1 MGALLVDEIGVC
13 HADLSRPLE
22 GASSPRVLWGQKAV
36 APALLCRY
44 NARPELF
51 QVVKMQP
58 VTNLFSY
65 PRYWAECYG
74 TAPFLP
80 MSRAEMDKLGWDS
93 CDIVLVTGDAYV
105 DHPSFGMAVIG
116 RMLESQ
122 GFRVGII
129 AQPDWSSKDD
139 FMRLGKP
146 NLFYGVTA
154 GNMDSMINRY
164 TADKKLRHDD
174 AYTPGDVGG
183 KRPDRATLVYTQR
196 CKEAYKEVP
205 VVIGGIEAS
214 LRRIAHYD
222 YWSET
227 IRRSILIDAKA
238 DILIYGNAERP
249 LVEVAHR
256 IAGGETID
264 TMQDIRGTAVIR
276 KEPLPGWRGVDS
288 SKLDQIG
295 RIDPIPNPY
304 MEGAP
309 CSDDEG
315 TAPVEQEA
323 KPILVQ
329 PPKQKP
335 WEKTYVKLPAF
346 ERVKEDKVLYAH
358 ASRILHHETNP
369 GCARALSQAH
379 GDRIIWVNPPAFPL
393 ETDEMD
399 GVFGLPYQRVPHPAY
414 GKEKIPAY
422 DMIKTSVNIM
432 RGCFGGCSFCSITE
446 HEGRIIQSRSEESI
460 LKEIEEI
467 RDKVPG
473 FTGVISD
480 LGGPTANMY
489 KLRCKS
495 PKAEQTCRRASCV
508 WPTIC
513 PHMDTDHSP
522 TINLYRKARDLK
534 GIKKILIASGV
545 RYDIAV
551 EDPRYIKE
559 LAKYHVGG
567 YLKIAPEH
575 TEEGPLSKMMKPGMG
590 SYYSFKELFDKYSK
604 EAGKQQYLIPYFISA
619 HPGTTDEDMVNMAL
633 WIKANRFKLDQ
644 VQNFYPSPLANAT
657 TMYYTE
663 KNPLNKVSRQGGD
676 VFVVKGERRR
686 RLHKALLRY
695 HDPAGWP
702 MIREALL
709 EMGKGHLIG
718 NGPDCLVP
726 PEGRGEAKAERS
738 RSKGLKPALTRHSAI
753 THQRGNGA
761 GNKADRSEGP
771 AANKGGKVDNG
782 KPAAQGKPTNKGKPP
797 IRVGTVKSGGQRGKS
812 VTKGH
817 GAKRPAR

>member
-1 MGALLVDEIGVC
+1 
-13 HADLSRPLE
+13 
-22 GASSPRVLWGQKAV
+22 
-36 APALLCRY
+36 
-44 NARPELF
+44 
-51 QVVKMQP
+51 MQP

-74 TAPFLP
+74 TASFLP

-214 LRRIAHYD
+214 LRRISHYD

-249 LVEVAHR
+249 LIEVAHR
-256 IAGGETID
+256 IAGGETIE

-335 WEKTYVKLPAF
+335 WELTYVKLPAF

-414 GKEKIPAY
+414 GNEKIPAY

-513 PHMDTDHSP
+513 PHMDTDHSS

-633 WIKANRFKLDQ
+633 WIKSNRFKLDQ

-702 MIREALL
+702 MIREALQ

-738 RSKGLKPALTRHSAI
+738 RSKGLRPALTRHSAI
-753 THQRGNGA
+753 THQRSNGS
-761 GNKADRSEGP
+761 GNKAARSEAGAANAP
-771 AANKGGKVDNG
+771 AASRNGGKAGNGKPVGSELKLGKGNG
-782 KPAAQGKPTNKGKPP
+782 KPAAQGASQSAGKSKPAHKGKAPTRAGSAKP
-797 IRVGTVKSGGQRGKS
+797 GAKPATQGGKS
-812 VTKGH
+812 AAKGN

>member
-1 MGALLVDEIGVC
+1 
-13 HADLSRPLE
+13 
-22 GASSPRVLWGQKAV
+22 
-36 APALLCRY
+36 
-44 NARPELF
+44 
-51 QVVKMQP
+51 MQP
-58 VTNLFSY
+58 VTPLFSY

-80 MSRAEMDKLGWDS
+80 MSRKEMDKLGWDS

-164 TADKKLRHDD
+164 TSDKKLRHDD

-249 LVEVAHR
+249 LIEVAHR
-256 IAGGETID
+256 IANGETIE

-276 KEPLPGWRGVDS
+276 KEPLPEWRGVDS

-295 RIDPIPNPY
+295 RIDPIMNPY

-323 KPILVQ
+323 KPVLVQ

-369 GCARALSQAH
+369 GCARALAQAH

-414 GKEKIPAY
+414 GNEKIPAY
-422 DMIKTSVNIM
+422 EMIKTSVNIM

-460 LKEIEEI
+460 IKEIEEI

-513 PHMDTDHSP
+513 PHMDTDHTP
-522 TINLYRKARDLK
+522 TIDLYRKARDVK

-633 WIKANRFKLDQ
+633 WIKTNRFKLDQ

-702 MIREALL
+702 MIREALQ

-738 RSKGLKPALTRHSAI
+738 RNKGLKPALTRHSNI
-753 THQRGNGA
+753 VHQRGNGA
-761 GNKADRSEGP
+761 GKAAGGKGAPAAGKGAAQGASAAAPQGNKGTRSEAP
-771 AANKGGKVDNG
+771 ANKGGKAGNGKPVGSQFGKGTGASGKPSAQGAGQGKAAGQGKPAQNGKAPSRAGTTKPATQGG
-782 KPAAQGKPTNKGKPP
+782 KPAAKG
-797 IRVGTVKSGGQRGKS
+797 GA
-812 VTKGH
+812 
-817 GAKRPAR
+817 AKRPAR

>member
-1 MGALLVDEIGVC
+1 
-13 HADLSRPLE
+13 
-22 GASSPRVLWGQKAV
+22 
-36 APALLCRY
+36 
-44 NARPELF
+44 
-51 QVVKMQP
+51 MQP

-80 MSRAEMDKLGWDS
+80 MSRVEMDKLGWDS

-249 LVEVAHR
+249 LIEVAHR

-309 CSDDEG
+309 CADDEG

-335 WEKTYVKLPAF
+335 WELTYVKLPAF

-414 GKEKIPAY
+414 GNEKIPAY

-633 WIKANRFKLDQ
+633 WIKSNRFKLDQ

-738 RSKGLKPALTRHSAI
+738 RSKGLRPALTRHSAI
-753 THQRGNGA
+753 THQRSNGA
-761 GNKADRSEGP
+761 GNKGARSEAGAANAP
-771 AANKGGKVDNG
+771 AASRNGGKAGNGKPVGSELKLGKGNG
-782 KPAAQGKPTNKGKPP
+782 KPAAQGAGQSAGKSKPAHKGKTPTRAGSAKP
-797 IRVGTVKSGGQRGKS
+797 ATQGGKPAA
-812 VTKGH
+812 KGN

>member
-1 MGALLVDEIGVC
+1 
-13 HADLSRPLE
+13 
-22 GASSPRVLWGQKAV
+22 
-36 APALLCRY
+36 
-44 NARPELF
+44 
-51 QVVKMQP
+51 MQP

-164 TADKKLRHDD
+164 TSDKKLRHDD

-196 CKEAYKEVP
+196 CKEAFKEVP

-227 IRRSILIDAKA
+227 IRRSILLDAKA

-249 LVEVAHR
+249 LIEVAHR
-256 IAGGETID
+256 IAGGETIE

-295 RIDPIPNPY
+295 RIDPIMNPY

-323 KPILVQ
+323 KPVLVQ

-422 DMIKTSVNIM
+422 EMIKTSVNIM

-460 LKEIEEI
+460 IKEIEEI

-513 PHMDTDHSP
+513 PHMDTDHTP
-522 TINLYRKARDLK
+522 TIDLYRKARDVK

-633 WIKANRFKLDQ
+633 WVKTNSFKLDQ

-718 NGPDCLVP
+718 NGPNCLVP

-738 RSKGLKPALTRHSAI
+738 INKGLKPALTRHSAI
-753 THQRGNGA
+753 THQRSNGA
-761 GNKADRSEGP
+761 GKGASAGKGTGAQGAAASQGKPRSDTP
-771 AANKGGKVDNG
+771 AASKGGKAGNG
-782 KPAAQGKPTNKGKPP
+782 KPVGSQLSKGAGNGKPAVQGAAQGKPAGKPAHKGKAPTRAGSAKP
-797 IRVGTVKSGGQRGKS
+797 GAKPGTQGGKPAA
-812 VTKGH
+812 KGN

>member
-1 MGALLVDEIGVC
+1 
-13 HADLSRPLE
+13 
-22 GASSPRVLWGQKAV
+22 
-36 APALLCRY
+36 
-44 NARPELF
+44 
-51 QVVKMQP
+51 MQP

-256 IAGGETID
+256 IAGGETIE

>member
-1 MGALLVDEIGVC
+1 
-13 HADLSRPLE
+13 
-22 GASSPRVLWGQKAV
+22 
-36 APALLCRY
+36 
-44 NARPELF
+44 
-51 QVVKMQP
+51 MQP

-256 IAGGETID
+256 IAAGETID

-309 CSDDEG
+309 CADDEG
-315 TAPVEQEA
+315 TAPMEQEA

-414 GKEKIPAY
+414 GNEKIPAY

-633 WIKANRFKLDQ
+633 WIKSNRFKLDQ

-738 RSKGLKPALTRHSAI
+738 RNKGLKPALTRHSAI
-753 THQRGNGA
+753 THQRSNGA
-761 GNKADRSEGP
+761 GNKAAGGQSNGRGNGAARSDAP
-771 AANKGGKVDNG
+771 AANKAGKGNGKPVGVQLQKGSGNG
-782 KPAAQGKPTNKGKPP
+782 KPAQGSGQGAAQGKAAGQGKPAHKGKAPTRAGSAKP
-797 IRVGTVKSGGQRGKS
+797 GAKPATQGGKPAA
-812 VTKGH
+812 KGN
-817 GAKRPAR
+817 GAKRPVR

>member
-1 MGALLVDEIGVC
+1 
-13 HADLSRPLE
+13 
-22 GASSPRVLWGQKAV
+22 
-36 APALLCRY
+36 
-44 NARPELF
+44 
-51 QVVKMQP
+51 MQP

-80 MSRAEMDKLGWDS
+80 MSRVEMDKLGWDS

-249 LVEVAHR
+249 LIEVAHR

-335 WEKTYVKLPAF
+335 WELTYVKLPAF

-414 GKEKIPAY
+414 GNEKIPAY

-633 WIKANRFKLDQ
+633 WIKSNRFKLDQ

-753 THQRGNGA
+753 THQRSNGA
-761 GNKADRSEGP
+761 GNKAARSEAGAGNAP
-771 AANKGGKVDNG
+771 TASRNGGKAGNGKPVGSELKLGKGNG
-782 KPAAQGKPTNKGKPP
+782 KPAAQGAGQSAGKSKPTHKGKTPTRAGSAKP
-797 IRVGTVKSGGQRGKS
+797 ATQGGKPAA
-812 VTKGH
+812 KGS
-817 GAKRPAR
+817 GAKRPTR

>member
-1 MGALLVDEIGVC
+1 
-13 HADLSRPLE
+13 
-22 GASSPRVLWGQKAV
+22 
-36 APALLCRY
+36 
-44 NARPELF
+44 
-51 QVVKMQP
+51 MQP

-249 LVEVAHR
+249 LIEVAHR
-256 IAGGETID
+256 IAGGETIE

-335 WEKTYVKLPAF
+335 WELTYVKLPAF

-414 GKEKIPAY
+414 GNEKIPAY

-633 WIKANRFKLDQ
+633 WIKSNRFKLDQ

-738 RSKGLKPALTRHSAI
+738 INKGLKPALTRHSNIA
-753 THQRGNGA
+753 HQRGNGA
-761 GNKADRSEGP
+761 GNKGAGQSNGQHANP
-771 AANKGGKVDNG
+771 SANKSGKGNGKPPTRAGSAKPATQGG
-782 KPAAQGKPTNKGKPP
+782 KPAAKGN
-797 IRVGTVKSGGQRGKS
+797 
-812 VTKGH
+812 

>member
-1 MGALLVDEIGVC
+1 
-13 HADLSRPLE
+13 
-22 GASSPRVLWGQKAV
+22 
-36 APALLCRY
+36 
-44 NARPELF
+44 
-51 QVVKMQP
+51 MQP
-58 VTNLFSY
+58 VTHLFSY

-164 TADKKLRHDD
+164 TSDKKLRHDD

-196 CKEAYKEVP
+196 CKEAFKEVP

-227 IRRSILIDAKA
+227 IRRSILLDAKA

-249 LVEVAHR
+249 LIEVAHR
-256 IAGGETID
+256 IANGETIE

-295 RIDPIPNPY
+295 RIDPIMNPY

-323 KPILVQ
+323 KPVLVQ

-422 DMIKTSVNIM
+422 EMIKTSVNIM

-460 LKEIEEI
+460 IKEIEEI

-489 KLRCKS
+489 RLRCKS

-513 PHMDTDHSP
+513 PHMDTDHTP
-522 TINLYRKARDLK
+522 TIDLYRKARDVK

-633 WIKANRFKLDQ
+633 WVKTNSFKLDQ

-718 NGPDCLVP
+718 NGPNCLVP

-738 RSKGLKPALTRHSAI
+738 INKGLKPALTRHSAI
-753 THQRGNGA
+753 THQRSNGA
-761 GNKADRSEGP
+761 GNKATGGKGAGAQGAAAAQGKPRSDTP
-771 AANKGGKVDNG
+771 AVSKGGKAGNGKPVGSQLSKGAGNG
-782 KPAAQGKPTNKGKPP
+782 KPAAQGATQGKPAGKPAHKGKAPTRAGSAKP
-797 IRVGTVKSGGQRGKS
+797 GAKPSTQGGKPAA
-812 VTKGH
+812 KGN
-817 GAKRPAR
+817 GAKRPVR

>member
-1 MGALLVDEIGVC
+1 
-13 HADLSRPLE
+13 
-22 GASSPRVLWGQKAV
+22 
-36 APALLCRY
+36 
-44 NARPELF
+44 
-51 QVVKMQP
+51 MQP
-58 VTNLFSY
+58 VTHLFSY

-164 TADKKLRHDD
+164 TSDKKLRHDD

-196 CKEAYKEVP
+196 CKEAFKEVP

-227 IRRSILIDAKA
+227 IRRSILLDAKA

-249 LVEVAHR
+249 LIEVAHR
-256 IAGGETID
+256 IANGETIE

-295 RIDPIPNPY
+295 RIDPIMNPY

-323 KPILVQ
+323 KPVLVQ

-422 DMIKTSVNIM
+422 EMIKTSVNIM

-460 LKEIEEI
+460 IKEIEEI

-513 PHMDTDHSP
+513 PHMDTDHTP
-522 TINLYRKARDLK
+522 TIDLYRKARDVK

-633 WIKANRFKLDQ
+633 WVKTNSFKLDQ

-718 NGPDCLVP
+718 NGPNCLVP

-738 RSKGLKPALTRHSAI
+738 INKGLKPALTRHSAI
-753 THQRGNGA
+753 THQRSNGA
-761 GNKADRSEGP
+761 GNKATGGKGAGAQGTAAASQGKPRSDTP
-771 AANKGGKVDNG
+771 AASKGGKAGNGKPVGSQLSKGSGNG
-782 KPAAQGKPTNKGKPP
+782 KPAAQGVSQGKPAGKPAHKGKAPTRAGSAKP
-797 IRVGTVKSGGQRGKS
+797 ATQGGKP
-812 VTKGH
+812 VAKGS

>member
-1 MGALLVDEIGVC
+1 
-13 HADLSRPLE
+13 
-22 GASSPRVLWGQKAV
+22 
-36 APALLCRY
+36 
-44 NARPELF
+44 
-51 QVVKMQP
+51 MQP
-58 VTNLFSY
+58 VTHLFSY

-164 TADKKLRHDD
+164 TSDKKLRHDD

-196 CKEAYKEVP
+196 CKEAFKEVP

-227 IRRSILIDAKA
+227 IRRSILLDAKA

-249 LVEVAHR
+249 LIEVAHR
-256 IAGGETID
+256 IANGETIE

-295 RIDPIPNPY
+295 RIDPIMNPY

-422 DMIKTSVNIM
+422 EMIKTSVNIM

-460 LKEIEEI
+460 IKEIEEI

-513 PHMDTDHSP
+513 PHMDTDHTP
-522 TINLYRKARDLK
+522 TIDLYRKARDVK

-633 WIKANRFKLDQ
+633 WVKTNSFKLDQ

-718 NGPDCLVP
+718 NGPNCLVP

-738 RSKGLKPALTRHSAI
+738 INKGLKPALTRHSAI
-753 THQRGNGA
+753 THQRSNGS
-761 GNKADRSEGP
+761 GNKATGGKGAGAQGAAASQGKPRNDTP
-771 AANKGGKVDNG
+771 AASKGGKAGNG
-782 KPAAQGKPTNKGKPP
+782 KPVGSQLSKGASNGKPAVQGAAQGKPAGKPAHKGKAPTRAGSAKP
-797 IRVGTVKSGGQRGKS
+797 GAKPATQGGKPAA
-812 VTKGH
+812 KG
-817 GAKRPAR
+817 GAAKRPAR

>member
-1 MGALLVDEIGVC
+1 
-13 HADLSRPLE
+13 
-22 GASSPRVLWGQKAV
+22 
-36 APALLCRY
+36 
-44 NARPELF
+44 
-51 QVVKMQP
+51 MQP
-58 VTNLFSY
+58 VTHLFSY

-164 TADKKLRHDD
+164 TSDKKLRHDD
-174 AYTPGDVGG
+174 AYTPGDIGG

-196 CKEAYKEVP
+196 CKEAFKEVP

-227 IRRSILIDAKA
+227 IRRSILLDAKA

-249 LVEVAHR
+249 LIEVAHR
-256 IAGGETID
+256 IANGETME

-276 KEPLPGWRGVDS
+276 KEPLPEWRGVDS

-295 RIDPIPNPY
+295 RIDPIMNPY

-323 KPILVQ
+323 KPVLVQ

-379 GDRIIWVNPPAFPL
+379 GDRIVWVNPPAFPL

-422 DMIKTSVNIM
+422 EMIKTSVNIM

-460 LKEIEEI
+460 IKEIEEI

-495 PKAEQTCRRASCV
+495 PRAEQTCRRASCV

-513 PHMDTDHSP
+513 PHMDTDHTP
-522 TINLYRKARDLK
+522 TINLYRKARDVK

-633 WIKANRFKLDQ
+633 WVKTNNFKLDQ

-718 NGPDCLVP
+718 NGPNCLVP

-738 RSKGLKPALTRHSAI
+738 INKGLKPALTRHSNI
-753 THQRGNGA
+753 VHQRGNGA
-761 GNKADRSEGP
+761 GNKAAGGKGAGAQGAVASQGKPRSDTP
-771 AANKGGKVDNG
+771 AASKGGKAGNGKPVGSQLPKGAGANG
-782 KPAAQGKPTNKGKPP
+782 KPASQGTGQGKPAGQGKPVHKGKAPTRAGSAQP
-797 IRVGTVKSGGQRGKS
+797 AAQGGKPAA
-812 VTKGH
+812 KGS

>member
-1 MGALLVDEIGVC
+1 
-13 HADLSRPLE
+13 
-22 GASSPRVLWGQKAV
+22 
-36 APALLCRY
+36 
-44 NARPELF
+44 
-51 QVVKMQP
+51 MQP

-249 LVEVAHR
+249 LIEVAHR

-309 CSDDEG
+309 CADDEG

-335 WEKTYVKLPAF
+335 WELTYVKLPAF

-414 GKEKIPAY
+414 GNEKIPAY

-495 PKAEQTCRRASCV
+495 HKAEQTCRRASCV

-633 WIKANRFKLDQ
+633 WIKSNRFKLDQ

-695 HDPAGWP
+695 HDPTGWP

-738 RSKGLKPALTRHSAI
+738 RNKGLKPALTRHSAI
-753 THQRGNGA
+753 THQRSNGA
-761 GNKADRSEGP
+761 GNKAIGGKGSAAGKGATTQGSSSAAPQGNKGARSEAP
-771 AANKGGKVDNG
+771 AANKGGKAGNGKPVGSQFGKGTGASGKPSAQGAGQGQPAQNGKAPSRAGTAKPAGQGG
-782 KPAAQGKPTNKGKPP
+782 KPAAKG
-797 IRVGTVKSGGQRGKS
+797 GA
-812 VTKGH
+812 
-817 GAKRPAR
+817 AKRAAR

>member
-1 MGALLVDEIGVC
+1 
-13 HADLSRPLE
+13 
-22 GASSPRVLWGQKAV
+22 
-36 APALLCRY
+36 
-44 NARPELF
+44 
-51 QVVKMQP
+51 MQP

-249 LVEVAHR
+249 LIEVAHR

-335 WEKTYVKLPAF
+335 WELTYVKLPAF

-369 GCARALSQAH
+369 GCARALAQAH

-414 GKEKIPAY
+414 GNEKIPAY

-633 WIKANRFKLDQ
+633 WIKSNRFKLDQ

-753 THQRGNGA
+753 THQRSNGA
-761 GNKADRSEGP
+761 GNKVARSEAGAGNAP
-771 AANKGGKVDNG
+771 AASRNGGKAGNGKPVGSGLKLGNG
-782 KPAAQGKPTNKGKPP
+782 KPAGQGAGHSAGKNAGKGKPAHKGKAP
-797 IRVGTVKSGGQRGKS
+797 TRAGSAKPATQGGKP
-812 VTKGH
+812 VAKGN

>member
-1 MGALLVDEIGVC
+1 
-13 HADLSRPLE
+13 
-22 GASSPRVLWGQKAV
+22 
-36 APALLCRY
+36 
-44 NARPELF
+44 
-51 QVVKMQP
+51 MQP
-58 VTNLFSY
+58 VTHLFSY

-164 TADKKLRHDD
+164 TSDKKLRHDD
-174 AYTPGDVGG
+174 AYTPGDIGG

-196 CKEAYKEVP
+196 CKEAFKEVP

-227 IRRSILIDAKA
+227 IRRSILLDAKA

-249 LVEVAHR
+249 LIEVAHR
-256 IAGGETID
+256 IANGETID

-276 KEPLPGWRGVDS
+276 KEPLPEWRGVDS

-295 RIDPIPNPY
+295 RIDPIMNPY

-323 KPILVQ
+323 KPVLVQ

-379 GDRIIWVNPPAFPL
+379 GDRIVWVNPPAFPL

-422 DMIKTSVNIM
+422 EMIKTSVNIM

-460 LKEIEEI
+460 IKEIEEI

-495 PKAEQTCRRASCV
+495 PRAEQTCRRASCV

-513 PHMDTDHSP
+513 PHMDTDHTP
-522 TINLYRKARDLK
+522 TINLYRKARDVK

-633 WIKANRFKLDQ
+633 WVKTNNFKLDQ

-718 NGPDCLVP
+718 NGPNCLVP

-738 RSKGLKPALTRHSAI
+738 INKGLKPALTRHSNI
-753 THQRGNGA
+753 VHQRGNGA
-761 GNKADRSEGP
+761 GKGASAGKGAGAQGAAAATSQGKARNDTP
-771 AANKGGKVDNG
+771 AASKGGKTGNG
-782 KPAAQGKPTNKGKPP
+782 KPIGSQLSKGAGGNGKPASHGASQGKPAGQGKPVHKGKTPTRAGTAKPAAQGGKPAA
-797 IRVGTVKSGGQRGKS
+797 
-812 VTKGH
+812 KGN

>member
-1 MGALLVDEIGVC
+1 
-13 HADLSRPLE
+13 
-22 GASSPRVLWGQKAV
+22 
-36 APALLCRY
+36 
-44 NARPELF
+44 
-51 QVVKMQP
+51 MQP

-249 LVEVAHR
+249 LIEVAHR

-315 TAPVEQEA
+315 TAPMEQEA

-335 WEKTYVKLPAF
+335 WELTYVKLPAF

-369 GCARALSQAH
+369 GCARALSQPH

-414 GKEKIPAY
+414 GNEKIPAY

-633 WIKANRFKLDQ
+633 WIKSNRFKLDQ

-709 EMGKGHLIG
+709 EMGKGYLIG

-753 THQRGNGA
+753 THQRSNGA
-761 GNKADRSEGP
+761 GNKAARSEAGAANAP
-771 AANKGGKVDNG
+771 AASRNGGKAGNG
-782 KPAAQGKPTNKGKPP
+782 KPVGSQLQKGSGNGKSATQGAGQGAAQGKPAGKPAHKGKTPTRAGSAKP
-797 IRVGTVKSGGQRGKS
+797 ATQGGKPAA
-812 VTKGH
+812 KGN
-817 GAKRPAR
+817 GAKRPTR

>member
-1 MGALLVDEIGVC
+1 
-13 HADLSRPLE
+13 
-22 GASSPRVLWGQKAV
+22 
-36 APALLCRY
+36 
-44 NARPELF
+44 
-51 QVVKMQP
+51 MQP

>member
-1 MGALLVDEIGVC
+1 
-13 HADLSRPLE
+13 
-22 GASSPRVLWGQKAV
+22 
-36 APALLCRY
+36 
-44 NARPELF
+44 
-51 QVVKMQP
+51 MQP
-58 VTNLFSY
+58 VTHLFSY

-164 TADKKLRHDD
+164 TSDKKLRHDD

-227 IRRSILIDAKA
+227 IRRSILLDAKA

-249 LVEVAHR
+249 LIEVAHR

-295 RIDPIPNPY
+295 RIDPIMNPY

-414 GKEKIPAY
+414 GNEKIPAY

-633 WIKANRFKLDQ
+633 WVKTNSFKLDQ

-753 THQRGNGA
+753 THQRSNGA
-761 GNKADRSEGP
+761 GNKATGGKGAGAQGAVASQGKARSDTP
-771 AANKGGKVDNG
+771 AASKGGKAGNG
-782 KPAAQGKPTNKGKPP
+782 KPVGSQLSKGAGANGKSAAQGAGHGKPAGQGKPAHKGKTPTRAGSAKP
-797 IRVGTVKSGGQRGKS
+797 GA
-812 VTKGH
+812 KGS

>member
-1 MGALLVDEIGVC
+1 
-13 HADLSRPLE
+13 
-22 GASSPRVLWGQKAV
+22 
-36 APALLCRY
+36 
-44 NARPELF
+44 
-51 QVVKMQP
+51 MQP

-249 LVEVAHR
+249 LIEVAHR

-276 KEPLPGWRGVDS
+276 KAPLPGWRGVDS

-309 CSDDEG
+309 CSETKSGDDEG
-315 TAPVEQEA
+315 MAPSEQEA

-335 WEKTYVKLPAF
+335 WEQTYVKLPAF

-414 GKEKIPAY
+414 GNEKIPAY

-633 WIKANRFKLDQ
+633 WIKSNRFKLDQ

-753 THQRGNGA
+753 THQRSNGA
-761 GNKADRSEGP
+761 GNKAARSEAARSEAGAANAP
-771 AANKGGKVDNG
+771 AASRNGGKAGNGKPVGSQLQKGAGNG
-782 KPAAQGKPTNKGKPP
+782 KPAAQGASQGKSAGQGKPAHKGKAPT
-797 IRVGTVKSGGQRGKS
+797 RVGSAKPGAKPATQGGKPAA
-812 VTKGH
+812 KGN

>member
-1 MGALLVDEIGVC
+1 
-13 HADLSRPLE
+13 
-22 GASSPRVLWGQKAV
+22 
-36 APALLCRY
+36 
-44 NARPELF
+44 
-51 QVVKMQP
+51 MQP

-335 WEKTYVKLPAF
+335 WELTYVKLPAF

-414 GKEKIPAY
+414 GNEKIPAY

-738 RSKGLKPALTRHSAI
+738 RNKGLKPALTRHSAI
-753 THQRGNGA
+753 THQRSNGA
-761 GNKADRSEGP
+761 GNKAARSEAGVANAQ
-771 AANKGGKVDNG
+771 AASRNGGKAGNG
-782 KPAAQGKPTNKGKPP
+782 KPVGSQFGKGTGAGGKPSAQGAGQGKAAGQGKPAHKGKAPSRAGTAKPAAQGGKPAA
-797 IRVGTVKSGGQRGKS
+797 
-812 VTKGH
+812 KGN

>member
-1 MGALLVDEIGVC
+1 
-13 HADLSRPLE
+13 
-22 GASSPRVLWGQKAV
+22 
-36 APALLCRY
+36 
-44 NARPELF
+44 
-51 QVVKMQP
+51 MQP

-256 IAGGETID
+256 IAGGETIE

-414 GKEKIPAY
+414 GNEKIPAY

-489 KLRCKS
+489 RLRCKS

-753 THQRGNGA
+753 THQRSNGA
-761 GNKADRSEGP
+761 GNKAAGGKGAAAASQGKARNDTP
-771 AANKGGKVDNG
+771 AASKGGKAGNGKPVGSQLQKGSGNGKSAAQGAGQGTSQGKPAGKPVHKGKTPTRAGSAKPAVQGG
-782 KPAAQGKPTNKGKPP
+782 KPAAKGN
-797 IRVGTVKSGGQRGKS
+797 
-812 VTKGH
+812 

>member
-1 MGALLVDEIGVC
+1 
-13 HADLSRPLE
+13 
-22 GASSPRVLWGQKAV
+22 
-36 APALLCRY
+36 
-44 NARPELF
+44 
-51 QVVKMQP
+51 MQP

-249 LVEVAHR
+249 LIEVAHR

-335 WEKTYVKLPAF
+335 WELTYVKLPAF

-414 GKEKIPAY
+414 GNEKIPAY

-633 WIKANRFKLDQ
+633 WIKSNRFKLDQ

-709 EMGKGHLIG
+709 QMGKGHLIG

-753 THQRGNGA
+753 THQRSNGA
-761 GNKADRSEGP
+761 GKGASAGKGAGAQGAAASQGKARSDTP
-771 AANKGGKVDNG
+771 AASKGGKAGNGKPVGSQLQKGSGNG
-782 KPAAQGKPTNKGKPP
+782 KPAAQGAGQGASQGKPAGKPAHKGKAPS
-797 IRVGTVKSGGQRGKS
+797 RAGTAKPAAQGGKPAA
-812 VTKGH
+812 KG
-817 GAKRPAR
+817 GAAKRPAR